1 MEKFMTHWFV
11 VVSKPA
17 KEGVALTQLEN
28 QGYDVY
34 LPRWVEPKRRR
45 GVFQAVAGPMFPR
58 YLFVRPQDAEQSIAP
73 VRSTYGVSHLVRFGM
88 TFAQASDQL
97 VSEIRSLEARQL
109 HTEAPMSPFKAGD
122 VVEITEGAFRGISA
136 KVLGCA
142 ESRVILLLELLGR
155 QRELS
160 FDINVCRL

>member
-1 MEKFMTHWFV
+1 MEGLMSHWFV

-17 KEGVALTQLEN
+17 KEGVAQIQLEN

-58 YLFVRPQDAEQSIAP
+58 YLFVRPEDAEQSIAP

-88 TFAQASDQL
+88 TFAQASDKL
-97 VSEIRSLEARQL
+97 VSEIRSLEARQFQS
-109 HTEAPMSPFKAGD
+109 ESPMAPFKTGD
-122 VVEITEGAFRGISA
+122 IVEITEGAFRGISA
-136 KVLGCA
+136 KVLSCA
-142 ESRVILLLELLGR
+142 ESRVILLLELLGK
-155 QRELS
+155 QRELQ
-160 FDINVCRL
+160 FDVNVCR

>member
-1 MEKFMTHWFV
+1 MTHWFV

>member
-1 MEKFMTHWFV
+1 MNHWFV

-58 YLFVRPQDAEQSIAP
+58 YLFVRPRDAEQSIAP

-142 ESRVILLLELLGR
+142 ESRVILLLELLGK

-160 FDINVCRL
+160 FDFNVCRL

>member
-1 MEKFMTHWFV
+1 MTHWFV

-97 VSEIRSLEARQL
+97 VSEIRGLEARQL

-122 VVEITEGAFRGISA
+122 VVEFTEGAFRGISA